1 MANANNCL
9 SDARYKMV
17 LRMDAEIDKTD
28 WTQAAD
34 NPRNLSAADVAAF
47 AEYRAAWRVIG
58 EDTPSDDLSID
69 FNAEM
74 LVSGFTP
81 PELPDDWCWCSRAVG
96 DLPPILIK
104 KTILDV
110 YDPSLDDVVIT

>member
-9 SDARYKMV
+9 SDARYKMI

-28 WTQAAD
+28 WTQAPD
-34 NPRNLSAADVAAF
+34 NPRGLSSAEVSAF
-47 AEYRAAWRVIG
+47 AEYRAKWKEIG
-58 EDTPSDDLSID
+58 EDTPTDDLSID

-74 LVSGFTP
+74 MVSGFTP
-81 PELPDDWCWCSRAVG
+81 PDLPDDWCWVSRAVG
-96 DLPPILIK
+96 DLPPILVK
-104 KTILDV
+104 KNILDV